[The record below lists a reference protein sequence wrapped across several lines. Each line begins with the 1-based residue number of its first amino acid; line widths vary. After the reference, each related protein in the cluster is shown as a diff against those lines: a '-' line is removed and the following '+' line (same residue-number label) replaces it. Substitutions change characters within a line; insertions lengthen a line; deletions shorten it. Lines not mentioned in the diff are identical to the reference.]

1 MSAHLLSCPSRLKE
15 ALEPPPAKKRRR
27 AKLDQNGG
35 AIMAADSAS
44 PSTMHRHFPRI
55 NIQHT
60 AKSLQLTV
68 SQNDFGSDSEILRI
82 LPKEFSILSG
92 TIIVPTASG
101 ENKKFIR
108 LRVNLQQ

>member
-1 MSAHLLSCPSRLKE
+1 
-15 ALEPPPAKKRRR
+15 
-27 AKLDQNGG
+27 
-35 AIMAADSAS
+35 MAADSAS

-60 AKSLQLTV
+60 AKSSQLTV

-82 LPKEFSILSG
+82 LPKEFSILRG
-92 TIIVPTASG
+92 TIIVPTTSG
-101 ENKKFIR
+101 EFIR